1 MKPTRIACA
10 TALLCMSSVALAQTA
25 RDADPS
31 SQRLQKVIITGS
43 SIKRLVDEKSMPV
56 DVITAVDIR
65 QQGFTS
71 VDQIVDNLT
80 ANAGSI
86 NQVTNNAVFGG
97 DGEKTFG
104 GANFANLRGLGP
116 TGTLV
121 LLNGR
126 RVATHGMSGGSVD
139 LNTIPMDAI
148 DRIEVLRDGASAM
161 YGTDAIG
168 GVINFITK
176 TSYQGVALSGSYFTP
191 EASGGGQTAR
201 LSGAFGWG
209 DLARDGFNV
218 MATVTVDNSRILRG
232 TDRPWATGY
241 QPDRFLTPDTS
252 SSIHANIIMATG
264 TALNPGGTG
273 TADDGSVVGTT
284 DPTRYTNLNLLAIQG
299 QCESI
304 QNQIPLAPN
313 IQIWNLFG
321 YTQANSRYRCA
332 RDYGRNYM
340 LRAPQESVNG
350 MLKGTFRINDNH
362 QASIELMTSTVK
374 NRGEY
379 SPVQVSTGN
388 TTFTNA
394 TTGVI
399 TRSNTHLPANSPH
412 YLDMRV
418 LVGATQF
425 NPTLPIA
432 YRVNF
437 LNDLGFRI
445 RENETDNLRVQATLD
460 GTIAGLDYSLGA
472 GYGESKSTATLI
484 NGFPNTKKLVDLLA
498 SGQYNPFIMAGETQ
512 SATVIQAFEDMQ
524 MRGKIY
530 DGKTSVKQVDAT
542 ISGPLMDNF
551 LAGPLEFAL
560 GASARQETYEFS
572 GSKNFLCIDNITAT
586 TLANNDN
593 ATLTYGCPGNSS
605 SPSLSR
611 KIGAVFGELV
621 VRPLKSV
628 EATLQVRHDKYQV
641 VGGTTNPKIGIKYQ
655 PIDTLLFRG
664 SASTGFRA
672 PTAQQINQG
681 VVESNLTGQFKDPV
695 LCADA
700 ASPIDATQCARLSLP
715 FRAGGNAAL
724 KPEKSRQASV
734 GMVFAPTPNLV
745 ASVDYWQVTLEDR
758 IRQLSTTEMISN
770 YDVYKDNFVRD
781 PATNVV
787 QYLQAGWVNS
797 AGSKTKGLD
806 FGIKQVFDALA
817 GRFTASLTGTKMI
830 SNKEQTRENAPFIEY
845 VGKWNNTT
853 LYVPWRVNASLS
865 YRADPWTVTLSGI
878 YRDGYEDQNRGPTAA
893 GGANYTSN
901 EPYIRTVSA
910 YKTFNLV
917 GSYTGFKGLTIT
929 GSVINL
935 ADAQPPFTWH
945 NVDSAAG
952 TGWDPRVASPL
963 GRTWGVSFR
972 WAME

>member
-10 TALLCMSSVALAQTA
+10 TALLCLSSAAMAQNTA
-25 RDADPS
+25 NTAAD
-31 SQRLQKVIITGS
+31 SQRLQKVIVTGS
-43 SIKRLVDEKSMPV
+43 SIKRLADEKSMPV
-56 DVITAVDIR
+56 DVISAADIR

-80 ANAGSI
+80 ANAGSV

-116 TGTLV
+116 SGTLV

-139 LNTIPMDAI
+139 LNAIPMDAI
-148 DRIEVLRDGASAM
+148 DRIEVLKDGASAI

-176 TSYQGVALSGSYFTP
+176 TSYQGLALSGSYFTP
-191 EASGGGQTAR
+191 EAAGGGQTAR
-201 LSGAFGWG
+201 LSATGGWG
-209 DLARDGFNV
+209 DLDRDGFNL
-218 MATVTVDNSRILRG
+218 MATLTVDNNRILRG
-232 TDRPWATGY
+232 TDRPWSTGF
-241 QPDRFLTPDTS
+241 QPDRFLTPDTT
-252 SSIHANIIMATG
+252 SSIHANIIAATG
-264 TALNPGGTG
+264 TALTSAGTTVGTG
-273 TADDGSVVGTT
+273 DA
-284 DPTRYTNLNLLAIQG
+284 TRYTNLNYMAIQG
-299 QCESI
+299 QCEAI
-304 QNQIPLAPN
+304 PNQIPLAPN

-340 LRAPQESVNG
+340 LRAPQEAVNG
-350 MLKGTFRINDNH
+350 MFKGTVRINNDH
-362 QASIELMTSTVK
+362 QAALEVMASTVT

-379 SPVQVSTGN
+379 SPAQISTGN
-388 TTFTNA
+388 TTFTNP
-394 TTGVI
+394 TTGVV
-399 TRSNTHLPANSPH
+399 TRSNTHLPVSSPH
-412 YLDMRV
+412 YMDMRA
-418 LVGATQF
+418 LVGAAQF
-425 NPTLPIA
+425 DPTLPIA

-445 RENETDNLRVQATLD
+445 RENETDNLRVQ
-460 GTIAGLDYSLGA
+460 GTMEGTVWGLDYSLGA

-498 SGQYNPFIMAGETQ
+498 SGQYNPFILPGETQ
-512 SATVIQAFEDMQ
+512 SAAVVQAFEDMQ

-542 ISGPLMDNF
+542 ISGPLMDKF

-560 GASARQETYEFS
+560 GVSARQESYEFS
-572 GSKNFLCIDNITAT
+572 GAKNFNCIDNITAT
-586 TLANNDN
+586 TLGSNDN
-593 ATLTYGCPGNSS
+593 ATLTYGCPANSS
-605 SPSLSR
+605 SPTLSR

-621 VRPLKSV
+621 ARPFKGL
-628 EATLQVRHDKYQV
+628 ETTLQVRHDRYQV
-641 VGGTTNPKIGIKYQ
+641 VGGTTNPKVGLKYQ

-681 VVESNLTGQFKDPV
+681 VVVSQLTGQFRDPV
-695 LCADA
+695 LCADLA
-700 ASPIDATQCARLSLP
+700 NPKDATQCARLSLP
-715 FRAGGNAAL
+715 FAAGGNPNL
-724 KPEKSRQASV
+724 KPEKSRQASL
-734 GMVFAPTPNLV
+734 GIVFAPTPNFL

-781 PATNVV
+781 PNTQVV
-787 QYLQAGWVNS
+787 QFLQAGWVNS

-806 FGIKQVFDALA
+806 FGVKQVFDALD
-817 GRFTASLTGTKMI
+817 GRFTAALSGTKMI
-830 SNKEQTRENAPFIEY
+830 SNKEQTRDNAPFIEY

-853 LYVPWRVNASLS
+853 LYVPWRVNASLG
-865 YRADPWTVTLSGI
+865 YRTGPWNITLSGI
-878 YRDGYEDQNRGPTAA
+878 YRDSYEDQNRGPTAA

-929 GSVINL
+929 GSVLNL
-935 ADAQPPFTWH
+935 ADTQPPFTWH

-952 TGWDPRVASPL
+952 TGWDPRVADPR